1 MMNNEKYYKE
11 VAVIVSI
18 ILVIVYFKSFNSNI
32 EKNIEKENRIVI
44 SLDTIEVIV
53 EKNDR

>member
-11 VAVIVSI
+11 VAAIISI